1 MATGRKVERRARWIG
16 TVLSI
21 PLALA
26 AWSAAGC
33 SREEAGPNPSGTL
46 EAAEIDIAPS
56 MTGKALEVRADLGDR
71 VAAGDTLVVLDT
83 ELLVLQ
89 RAEAEANRRSLM
101 AQRSAAEEDRKQA
114 ERALALAEKT
124 LGRLRALLADG
135 TATEQQ
141 VDDAEA
147 KRDQIVNQREAAR
160 HRVAMFDAEMEKLA
174 ASLAVFD
181 RQIRDGVLLSPENGV
196 VLVRALEPG
205 EIALPNRPALRIAD
219 LSRLDLRVYLEAEDL
234 GRVRIGEKVPVL
246 VDALGGKEVE
256 GKVVWVSP
264 EAEFTPK
271 NVQTRNARA
280 QLVYAVKIEVENA
293 DGILAIGMPAEARL
307 ARERPAGNAR

>member
-1 MATGRKVERRARWIG
+1 
-16 TVLSI
+16 
-21 PLALA
+21 
-26 AWSAAGC
+26 
-33 SREEAGPNPSGTL
+33 
-46 EAAEIDIAPS
+46 
-56 MTGKALEVRADLGDR
+56 
-71 VAAGDTLVVLDT
+71 
-83 ELLVLQ
+83 
-89 RAEAEANRRSLM
+89 
-101 AQRSAAEEDRKQA
+101 
-114 ERALALAEKT
+114 
-124 LGRLRALLADG
+124 
-135 TATEQQ
+135 
-141 VDDAEA
+141 
-147 KRDQIVNQREAAR
+147 
-160 HRVAMFDAEMEKLA
+160 MEKLA